1 MNINQIEWCS
11 YTEENPDYVQE
22 IEFLEWQSDPEGK
35 FCKSDVCKLFQ
46 SITFAYSKVLEY
58 IADVS
63 FEEAHERMQSENYA
77 NFFEKLEEVFKE
89 VPFRNGI
96 TYSKLEEIMS
106 VIKIPKICK

>member
-1 MNINQIEWCS
+1 MNINQIKWCS

-58 IADVS
+58 PLLITMLVVS
-63 FEEAHERMQSENYA
+63 S
-77 NFFEKLEEVFKE
+77 
-89 VPFRNGI
+89 
-96 TYSKLEEIMS
+96 SKFS
-106 VIKIPKICK
+106 IKASLNEPR

>member
-1 MNINQIEWCS
+1 MYKKLNFWNGKVILRENFANQMYVS
-11 YTEENPDYVQE
+11 YFKV
-22 IEFLEWQSDPEGK
+22 
-35 FCKSDVCKLFQ
+35 
-46 SITFAYSKVLEY
+46 FAYSKVLEY
-58 IADVS
+58 IASIS

>member
-11 YTEENPDYVQE
+11 YTEGNPDYVQE

-35 FCKSDVCKLFQ
+35 FCKSD
-46 SITFAYSKVLEY
+46 TFAYSKVLEY
-58 IADVS
+58 IASIS

>member
-1 MNINQIEWCS
+1 MYKKLNFWN
-11 YTEENPDYVQE
+11 
-22 IEFLEWQSDPEGK
+22 GK
-35 FCKSDVCKLFQ
+35 VIA
-46 SITFAYSKVLEY
+46 SI
-58 IADVS
+58 S
-63 FEEAHERMQSENYA
+63 FEEAHGRMQSENYA

>member
-1 MNINQIEWCS
+1 MKNILRQHRKS
-11 YTEENPDYVQE
+11 K
-22 IEFLEWQSDPEGK
+22 GK
-35 FCKSDVCKLFQ
+35 KKAKKYILF
-46 SITFAYSKVLEY
+46 IFTLIMTTFAWFAYSKVLEY
-58 IADVS
+58 IASIS

>member
-1 MNINQIEWCS
+1 MVFVYWRKSWLCTRNWI
-11 YTEENPDYVQE
+11 
-22 IEFLEWQSDPEGK
+22 LEWQSDPEGK

-58 IADVS
+58 IASIS

>member
-11 YTEENPDYVQE
+11 YTEENPGYVHE

-35 FCKSDVCKLFQ
+35 FCKSDVCQMFQ
-46 SITFAYSKVLEY
+46 SIMFAYSKVLEC
-58 IADVS
+58 IVGIN
-63 FEEAHERMQSENYA
+63 FEEAHERMQSENYT

-89 VPFRNGI
+89 VPFWNGI

-106 VIKIPKICK
+106 VIKIPKVCK